1 MYCDKYNLI
10 IRKKICSICI
20 CVQLIGD
27 PTRITTGHITELLEN
42 SDGNYQSNMNVDDIS
57 ATEHND
63 DVINV
68 NGVNISVGSIDQL
81 LSSLPRDGGLF
92 ADLGMTLTL
101 VFERGD
107 IKTRLVCFY
116 QRNETSAN
124 SNAIKFTNADL
135 AEVVR
140 THFSTFPNITFI
152 EVISSFSLSAPIN
165 SSCLLIT
172 SLSLSYHLLIKW
184 NDKITLE
191 SLNWI
196 SR

>member
-1 MYCDKYNLI
+1 MN
-10 IRKKICSICI
+10 IRYISVFISAF
-20 CVQLIGD
+20 GFA
-27 PTRITTGHITELLEN
+27 N
-42 SDGNYQSNMNVDDIS
+42 SDGVLADPQFGDHQANMNVDDIS
-57 ATEHND
+57 ATGHND

-152 EVISSFSLSAPIN
+152 EVISSFSLSAPIK
-165 SSCLLIT
+165 SS
-172 SLSLSYHLLIKW
+172 
-184 NDKITLE
+184 
-191 SLNWI
+191 
-196 SR
+196 